1 MPPASLI
8 YSKNQNILKFVSII
22 LLVLILQIP
31 CIAFAAE
38 TDGVIGNGMS
48 MSIIY
53 GVITVLSFLLLL
65 GYGAFVRKKEIW
77 MLLLFTSVF
86 IINVGY
92 FTLSLSKT
100 LEEALLANRIAY
112 LGSVFLPLFML
123 MTIVE
128 VCRFRYGKWL
138 LGVLICISIVVFLIA
153 ASPGYLACYYKEV
166 SLVFVNGVAK
176 LEKTYGSLHKCYF
189 IYLFAYFVMMVGTIL
204 DSVWKKQIASFQH
217 VSLLLVI
224 VLLNIAIWFVEQ
236 LIHWDFE
243 FLSVSYIFSELLLLL
258 LYSMQQEYEQLQC
271 QPMTEEI
278 VREVLQEGPKPVKA
292 ETAETETM
300 VTFEIDQIVAYWSET
315 VKLSPREQD
324 IFREILEDKKR
335 KEIAEELCI
344 SENTVKTHIT
354 NVFSKFE
361 VSTRS
366 ELFSKVMQSKTR
378 YE

>member
-8 YSKNQNILKFVSII
+8 YSKKQNILKFVSII

-53 GVITVLSFLLLL
+53 GVSTVLSFLLLL

>member
-1 MPPASLI
+1 MNPASLI
-8 YSKNQNILKFVSII
+8 YKKKQNILKYVSII
-22 LLVLILQIP
+22 LLILLLQIP

-38 TDGVIGNGMS
+38 TDVVTGNRMS
-48 MSIIY
+48 MSVIY
-53 GVITVLSFLLLL
+53 GVSTVLSFLLLL

-100 LEEALLANRIAY
+100 LGEALLANRIAY

-123 MTIVE
+123 MTIAG
-128 VCRFRYGKWL
+128 VCRLRCGKWL
-138 LGVLICISIVVFLIA
+138 LGGLICVSIVVFLIA
-153 ASPGYLACYYKEV
+153 ASPGYLDYYYKEV

-176 LEKTYGSLHKCYF
+176 LEKVYGSLHKCYY
-189 IYLFAYFVMMVGTIL
+189 IYLFAYFAMMIGTIL
-204 DSVWKKQIASFQH
+204 YSVWKKQIASFQH
-217 VSLLLVI
+217 ASLLLVV
-224 VLLNIAIWFVEQ
+224 VLLNMAIWFVEQ

-243 FLSVSYIFSELLLLL
+243 FLSVSYIISELLMLI
-258 LYSMQQEYEQLQC
+258 LYSMLQEYEQLQL
-271 QPMTEEI
+271 QP
-278 VREVLQEGPKPVKA
+278 V
-292 ETAETETM
+292 TETVVKEALQKEPEAVEPEAV
-300 VTFEIDQIVAYWSET
+300 VTFEIDQIVAYWSEV

-324 IFREILEDKKR
+324 IFRAILEDKKR

-366 ELFSKVMQSKTR
+366 ELFAKVMQSKIGC
-378 YE
+378 E